1 MERQDVTVIDIP
13 SALLQAVMDD
23 EMFMALEG
31 KYMDLMVLTA
41 TEIYQKYVTIGNNDN
56 PVLYVKLWKAH

>member
-31 KYMDLMVLTA
+31 KYMDLTVLTA
-41 TEIYQKYVTIGNNDN
+41 TEIYQKYVTIGNNEN
-56 PVLYVKLWKAH
+56 PVLYVKL